1 MKTTARR
8 ESVSTLC
15 GIVFLAG
22 LLFSVQGSV
31 LSAQTLPA
39 PESVLGYKPGAD
51 YHLTRYT
58 ESLAYFQKLAAAS
71 DKIRLEKAGK
81 TSEGQDWYIAIISS
95 AENLKNIDRY
105 REIGRR
111 VALVQDLNDE
121 SARKLAR
128 EGKVIVHLDGGLH
141 STECAGQE
149 HTIQLAYDLVSN
161 TNDSQIKFI
170 LDNVITVL
178 WFSLNPDGQ
187 NMVADWYRRNLG
199 TPYEVSPMPWLYQ
212 KYVGHDNNRDGYMNN
227 MIESQVVTRVSV
239 EQWFPM
245 VYYNHHQTA
254 PFPARIWIPPFA
266 EPISSN
272 VHPLMWRW
280 TNVFG
285 TAMASYLD
293 EHGMP
298 GSIHRANFDDWYPGF
313 IDGVNNYRNTISFL
327 TETALYRYA
336 TPRFYAVSDFPKE
349 FQELRQEVFYS
360 SPWKGGWWRLGDAV
374 RYMVGASMSVLD
386 TAAKYRE
393 EIIYNRYQ
401 AGRDVIRRFAAEPPF
416 AFIIPQRQRDPQ
428 TAALLVEKLR
438 FNGLQIHQAA
448 QPVNANGREY
458 PAGSWVILMD
468 QPFALLAK
476 ELLEAQNYPDLRTTP
491 GGEPDL
497 PYDIAGWTLPFQM
510 GVEVD
515 AVTDHLAPDFRS
527 KLRAIDKVSPPAAN
541 VEGSG
546 TTFVFDRQSNV
557 AIKAINR
564 IFKAGGSISFAKKEM
579 TLGKTRLAPG
589 AVVASGI
596 SQQQAQSISSDLNL
610 QIQATNSLSDPV
622 AAIKAPRVGLY
633 APWVGN
639 IDEGWT
645 RWLFDQFEVLY
656 KDVRN
661 GDIRSGHLR
670 EAYDVLVFAE
680 ASTDS
685 IMEGNALGSVPGEYV
700 GGIGE
705 AGLAKLKEFVREGGT
720 LVTLGNASIFAL
732 EGFNLPVKNVLKGLK
747 NTEFF
752 CSGSILRTEV
762 KDAAHPLM
770 YGLPSDPS
778 VFFARNAAFETD
790 RDFKGSVLLTYPKDE
805 NPLMSGYLLHPE
817 KIQGKIAALDASY
830 GRGHIIL
837 TGFRPQWRGQTHV
850 MFKLL
855 FNALYY
861 YGPITE
867 AAAPPAAARASL
879 EPDWM
884 KITDGVHAELQK
896 LLAQG
901 QKFAA
906 ARGAQAVE
914 EAKQYDSLVQQFQ
927 NVQVAAI
934 DEFKG
939 RAGSRAAGKLEEYKT
954 QLKAALLDIRGKDY
968 AAVKFTFND
977 LMLQFRLGSLEQEIR
992 GLLPS

>member
-1 MKTTARR
+1 MRSIAPMKFA
-8 ESVSTLC
+8 SAVGCAALFVC
-15 GIVFLAG
+15 LILLAQGDVLRAQG
-22 LLFSVQGSV
+22 LP
-31 LSAQTLPA
+31 T

-71 DKIRLEKAGK
+71 DRIRLERVGK

-95 AENLKNIDRY
+95 PANLKNVERY
-105 REIGRR
+105 RDIARR
-111 VALVQDLNDE
+111 IALVQDLNDE

-149 HTIQLAYDLVSN
+149 HTIQLAYDLVSKSGDPQ
-161 TNDSQIKFI
+161 TDFI
-170 LDNVITVL
+170 LDNVVTVL

-199 TPYEVSPMPWLYQ
+199 TPFEVSPMPALYQ

-227 MIESQVVTRVSV
+227 MIESQVVTRVST
-239 EQWFPM
+239 ESWFPM

-293 EHGMP
+293 QHDMP
-298 GSIHRANFDDWYPGF
+298 GSIHRVNFDDWYPGF

-327 TETALYRYA
+327 TETALFRYA
-336 TPRFYAVSDFPKE
+336 TPRFYTVSDFPKE
-349 FQELRQEVFYS
+349 FQGLRQEVFYS

-374 RYMVGASMSVLD
+374 RYMIGASMSVLD

-401 AGRDVIRRFAAEPPF
+401 AGRDVIRRFTTEPPF

-428 TAALLVEKLR
+428 TAALMVEKLR
-438 FNGLQIHQAA
+438 FNGLRIHQAT
-448 QPVNANGREY
+448 QPVSANGKEY
-458 PAGSWVILMD
+458 PAGSWVVLMD

-476 ELLEAQNYPDLRTTP
+476 ELLETQSYPDLRTTP

-497 PYDIAGWTLPFQM
+497 PYDIAGWTLPLQM
-510 GVEVD
+510 GVEVA
-515 AVTDHLAPDFRS
+515 AVASPPAQDFRS
-527 KLRAIDKVSPPAAN
+527 KLRAVDKITAPAGAI
-541 VEGSG
+541 EGSG
-546 TTFVFDRQSNV
+546 GTFVFDHQSN
-557 AIKAINR
+557 AAFKAVNR
-564 IFKAGGSISFAKKEM
+564 ILKAGGAISFARKE
-579 TLGKTRLAPG
+579 LAVGKTRFAPG
-589 AVVASGI
+589 AVIATGI
-596 SQQQAQSISSDLNL
+596 AQQQVQNIAAELNL
-610 QIQATNSLSDPV
+610 QVQAAGPVTDPA

-633 APWVGN
+633 APWIGN

-645 RWLFDQFEVLY
+645 RWLFDQFEVPY

-661 GDIRSGHLR
+661 AEIRSGHLR
-670 EAYDVLVFAE
+670 DSYDVLVFAE
-680 ASTDS
+680 AGTAS
-685 IMEGNALGSVPGEYV
+685 IMDGNALGTVPAEYV

-705 AGLAKLKEFVREGGT
+705 TGLSMLKEFVRDGGT
-720 LVTLGNASIFAL
+720 LVTLGNASAFAL
-732 EGFNLPVKNVLKGLK
+732 ERFNLPVKDVLKGLK

-762 KDAAHPLM
+762 KDSTHPVVQ
-770 YGLPSDPS
+770 GLPAEPA
-778 VFFARNAAFETD
+778 VFFARNAAFETE
-790 RDFKGSVLLTYPKDE
+790 RDFKGSVLLSYPKDD
-805 NPLMSGYLLHPE
+805 NPLLSGFLLHPE
-817 KIQGKIAALDASY
+817 KIQGKAAALDAAY

-837 TGFRPQWRGQTHV
+837 TGFRPQWRGQTHQ
-850 MFKLL
+850 MFKVL
-855 FNALYY
+855 FNSLYY
-861 YGPITE
+861 FGP
-867 AAAPPAAARASL
+867 AAESAGVPAAAKTGPETEWL
-879 EPDWM
+879 
-884 KITDGVHAELQK
+884 KVTDGVHAELQK
-896 LLAQG
+896 LLSQA
-901 QKFAA
+901 QKFSA
-906 ARGAQAVE
+906 ARGTQALDD
-914 EAKQYDSLVQQFQ
+914 ARQYDALVQQFQ
-927 NVQVAAI
+927 STQIPAI

-939 RAGSRAAGKLEEYKT
+939 RAGTRAAGKLEEYKT
-954 QLKAALLDIRGKDY
+954 QLKAALLDIKGKDY
-968 AAVKFTFND
+968 ASVKFTLND
-977 LMLQFRLGSLEQEIR
+977 LLLQFRISSLEQEIKD
-992 GLLPS
+992 LLK